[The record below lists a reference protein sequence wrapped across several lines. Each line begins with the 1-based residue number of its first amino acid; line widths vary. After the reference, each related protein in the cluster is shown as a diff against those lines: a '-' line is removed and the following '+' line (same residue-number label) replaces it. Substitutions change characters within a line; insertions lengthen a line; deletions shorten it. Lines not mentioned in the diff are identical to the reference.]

1 MSDDNG
7 ATPAQPQFPMT
18 NLSITP
24 DGMTITIMF
33 APGLHLQQG
42 INEETMNAICAKWL
56 ETRRELKKQQQ
67 LVQDV
72 IRTKAR

>member
-18 NLSITP
+18 TLQITP
-24 DGMTITIMF
+24 NGMQITTMLTPDTAIVKM
-33 APGLHLQQG
+33 
-42 INEETMNAICAKWL
+42 INEETMNDVCKRWL
-56 ETRRELKKQQQ
+56 ETRRELKQQQ